1 MHSTKACRQAGAP
14 VGSPHTAS
22 FDANRARL
30 GSTTTPF
37 VIDATFDIPAGLDL
51 QDDGGADSADSA
63 TGALGSTRE
72 EWVEEWSEDDIVL
85 LHWRLLQEIRHLAD
99 PATPLEEKLDTLR
112 WVFTEREKDGLPF
125 SFVNCLRVVGCS
137 PLSPIPYCGLVD
149 AEEVRERIRH
159 GLQAWMHATLAR
171 YPDWVREA
179 VATHPEWVEARLTRN
194 PQWINEQL
202 KQMSVQGD
210 LFA

>member
-1 MHSTKACRQAGAP
+1 MHSTNACRQAGAP

-22 FDANRARL
+22 LDANRARL
-30 GSTTTPF
+30 GSTTIPF
-37 VIDATFDIPAGLDL
+37 VIDASFDIQAGLDL
-51 QDDGGADSADSA
+51 QDDAGTDSA
-63 TGALGSTRE
+63 TGAPGSTCE

-85 LHWRLLQEIRHLAD
+85 LHWR

-159 GLQAWMHATLAR
+159 GLRPWLHATLAR

>member
-1 MHSTKACRQAGAP
+1 MASAFSMEANMPHPRASLERSRAPLFTAG
-14 VGSPHTAS
+14 TYRDS
-22 FDANRARL
+22 FDDVP
-30 GSTTTPF
+30 TE
-37 VIDATFDIPAGLDL
+37 
-51 QDDGGADSADSA
+51 DDDTAQGGAEAIDWTEQD
-63 TGALGSTRE
+63 
-72 EWVEEWSEDDIVL
+72 VVF
-85 LHWRLLQEIRHLAD
+85 LHWRLLQEVEALSD
-99 PATPLEEKLDTLR
+99 PETPLEAKLDTLR
-112 WVFTEREKDGLPF
+112 WVFTEREKDSRPF

-159 GLQAWMHATLAR
+159 GLQAWLHATLAR
-171 YPDWVREA
+171 YPGWVREA

>member
-1 MHSTKACRQAGAP
+1 MHSTNACRQAGAH
-14 VGSPHTAS
+14 VCSPHTAS
-22 FDANRARL
+22 FDADRARL
-30 GSTTTPF
+30 GSKTTLF
-37 VIDATFDIPAGLDL
+37 VIDAPFDIPAGLDL
-51 QDDGGADSADSA
+51 RDDAGADNADSA
-63 TGALGSTRE
+63 TGAPGSTCE

-159 GLQAWMHATLAR
+159 GLRSWLHATLAR

>member
-1 MHSTKACRQAGAP
+1 MHSTNARRQAGAP

-22 FDANRARL
+22 LDADRARL

-37 VIDATFDIPAGLDL
+37 VIDASFDIPAGLDL
-51 QDDGGADSADSA
+51 QDDAGADSADSA
-63 TGALGSTRE
+63 TGAPGGTRE

-159 GLQAWMHATLAR
+159 GLQAWLHATLAR

>member
-1 MHSTKACRQAGAP
+1 MHSTNACRQAGAP
-14 VGSPHTAS
+14 VGPPRTAS
-22 FDANRARL
+22 LDAHRARL

-37 VIDATFDIPAGLDL
+37 VIDASFDIPAGLDL
-51 QDDGGADSADSA
+51 QDDAGADSANSA

-72 EWVEEWSEDDIVL
+72 EWVDEWSEDDIVL

-159 GLQAWMHATLAR
+159 GLRPWLHATLAR
-171 YPDWVREA
+171 YPGWVREA